1 MRCIEA
7 ITLRKTNPKRC
18 ATAAKSVVSL
28 WTALER
34 PDIAEFAN
42 DLCAV
47 AKAAHESQHQLFA
60 RDIRSEGWADGS
72 DRSRSVDTI
81 CRRSK
86 FFDRLNAARDWMGGT
101 SVPADAGVVDSRVER
116 YKEGLLRERP
126 DFSLLPDA
134 AREDRLGAWKR
145 ATEDK
150 VVKYR
155 RWLEEGAR

>member
-1 MRCIEA
+1 M
-7 ITLRKTNPKRC
+7 
-18 ATAAKSVVSL
+18 
-28 WTALER
+28 
-34 PDIAEFAN
+34 
-42 DLCAV
+42 
-47 AKAAHESQHQLFA
+47 
-60 RDIRSEGWADGS
+60 
-72 DRSRSVDTI
+72 
-81 CRRSK
+81 
-86 FFDRLNAARDWMGGT
+86 
-101 SVPADAGVVDSRVER
+101 PADAGVVDSRVER